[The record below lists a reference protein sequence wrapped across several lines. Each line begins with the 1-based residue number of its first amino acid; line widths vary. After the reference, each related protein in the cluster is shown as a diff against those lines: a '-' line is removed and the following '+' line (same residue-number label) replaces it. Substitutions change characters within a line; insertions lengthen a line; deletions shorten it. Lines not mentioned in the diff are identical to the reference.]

1 VLILPRWIHIVRN
14 RQVSVGVQQ
23 SRCASNKDS
32 ALESLLE
39 LFKQPG
45 LRHVFSGEASLE
57 SVLGIL
63 PKASEVKVTVLI
75 AVTEQDRINQIKQS
89 LTDSGV
95 EVVDRR
101 GQDLVVR
108 MDEEFLFVRANSL
121 TYVKL
126 AGDELQRQLFLGI
139 GLYRVLMPG
148 YTEFTSEFW
157 E

>member
-1 VLILPRWIHIVRN
+1 
-14 RQVSVGVQQ
+14 VSVGVQQ

-57 SVLGIL
+57 SVLGIS